1 MSNILK
7 SENNEVNFNNT
18 FTVSGR
24 IIYKAKFKESTLFVI
39 LVRKKLKDKEE
50 FIYTKIPVLFK
61 GSLAIT
67 YNEMFEKRDE
77 VIITGVCQCQRNHT
91 FIKDEVKLYGL
102 FMSSKIRRRKNE
114 NGEPII
120 TKVPDI
126 KTVRIRGKVDKTI
139 IVSNTMAIV
148 YIYTNVNKEFNN
160 PNNNSDTLTFSR
172 QFISRTPVFVYLSE
186 DKDINTNTLADKLN
200 KGVWVDI
207 QGYLNT
213 TEKEFLNGEK
223 LYIQKIVANNL
234 FILPQNGNNIKEETN
249 VNEEIN
255 AEDADTEDT
264 DTEDTDTEDT
274 DIIKQEL
281 Y

>member
-1 MSNILK
+1 
-7 SENNEVNFNNT
+7 
-18 FTVSGR
+18 
-24 IIYKAKFKESTLFVI
+24 
-39 LVRKKLKDKEE
+39 
-50 FIYTKIPVLFK
+50 
-61 GSLAIT
+61 
-67 YNEMFEKRDE
+67 
-77 VIITGVCQCQRNHT
+77 
-91 FIKDEVKLYGL
+91 
-102 FMSSKIRRRKNE
+102 
-114 NGEPII
+114 
-120 TKVPDI
+120 
-126 KTVRIRGKVDKTI
+126 
-139 IVSNTMAIV
+139 MAIV

-234 FILPQNGNNIKEETN
+234 FILPQNGNNIKEEAN
-249 VNEEIN
+249 INEEIN
-255 AEDADTEDT
+255 A
-264 DTEDTDTEDT
+264 EDTDTEDT

>member
-24 IIYKAKFKESTLFVI
+24 IIYKAKFKESALFVI

-91 FIKDEVKLYGL
+91 FIRDEVKLYGL

-264 DTEDTDTEDT
+264 DTEDTD
-274 DIIKQEL
+274 IIKQEL